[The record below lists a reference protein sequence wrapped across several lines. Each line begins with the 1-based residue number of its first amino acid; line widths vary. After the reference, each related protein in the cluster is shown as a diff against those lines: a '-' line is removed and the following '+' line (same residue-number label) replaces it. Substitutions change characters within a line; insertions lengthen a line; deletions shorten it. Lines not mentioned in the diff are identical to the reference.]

1 MAKNL
6 ITVIGLC
13 LLAQDHHPLLDINL
27 HWYYNTVNNKLE
39 PLIRESYIY
48 EISPDHTIDD
58 IWKKFLNKTKTEPG
72 LKLIKEW
79 VDYQENNKELIIQS
93 ALKSA
98 LYIEEYITTD
108 KYKSFISQLNKEF
121 SYNLYKQNIVLKH
134 NISQIITKINLIKTI
149 KQNMIRQ

>member
-1 MAKNL
+1 MKISKCYIPISKLNNEDGYFNVNTLPKGKKWKNISKRIIDL
-6 ITVIGLC
+6 FHNNNLNELFNIIDGEKFNAVIGLC

-58 IWKKFLNKTKTEPG
+58 IWKKFYNKTKTEPG

-79 VDYQENNKELIIQS
+79 VDYQENNKELIL
-93 ALKSA
+93 LK
-98 LYIEEYITTD
+98 Y
-108 KYKSFISQLNKEF
+108 
-121 SYNLYKQNIVLKH
+121 
-134 NISQIITKINLIKTI
+134 
-149 KQNMIRQ
+149 